1 MTKQNKALLT
11 GVALAAL
18 GFACFAKSKTP
29 TVTGRMVAYDPLLH
43 AGKAATFVANK
54 EAVILEATRVKARYV
69 KVVFVSYG
77 TTQIEPKYFD
87 GSLPLTVQVLR
98 DRTCDESY
106 PKTVPQVGLDQTSG
120 TYLLTD
126 AFKNSPLPKIK
137 TIACYDVTEKK

>member
-29 TVTGRMVAYDPLLH
+29 TVTGKMVAYDPLLH

-54 EAVILEATRVKARYV
+54 EAVILEATGVKARYV